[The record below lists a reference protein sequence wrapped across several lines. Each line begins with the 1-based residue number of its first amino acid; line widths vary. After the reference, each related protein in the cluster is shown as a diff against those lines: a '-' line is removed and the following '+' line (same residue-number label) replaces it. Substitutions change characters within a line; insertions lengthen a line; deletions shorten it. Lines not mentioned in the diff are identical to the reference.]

1 MKTTIKISMQGEM
14 LNIDFPTAKI
24 SQAIKWLKDS
34 LTDFTIVHVKKVT
47 V

>member
-1 MKTTIKISMQGEM
+1 MKTTIKIQTGEEM
-14 LNIDFPTAKI
+14 LSIDFPTARI
-24 SQAIKWLKDS
+24 SQAIKWLKAS

>member
-1 MKTTIKISMQGEM
+1 MQGEM
-14 LNIDFPTAKI
+14 LSIDFPTPRI
-24 SQAIKWLKDS
+24 SQAIKWLKES

>member
-34 LTDFTIVHVKKVT
+34 LTDFTIVTVKKVT